1 MSCGVFCSCFASFK
15 ATGNVLLDM
24 EQQLQANSIRIQ
36 VLEQENASLHSSL
49 EKLRQRAQHNAT
61 TDSST
66 QQTWSASLPNTP
78 VQKQQNYLTQ
88 MQHALQ
94 SSGEARAGYNTG
106 VKEAG
111 GGESGLESARSGDC
125 VSTANPSS
133 MQIHLQ
139 TLHLNTGPTG
149 AKRNTKTQ
157 SASLVSH
164 SRGLNQKRK

>member
-1 MSCGVFCSCFASFK
+1 MHCQYSP
-15 ATGNVLLDM
+15 L
-24 EQQLQANSIRIQ
+24 R
-36 VLEQENASLHSSL
+36 LHSNTDGIT
-49 EKLRQRAQHNAT
+49 RHINHYVNHNAVT
-61 TDSST
+61 
-66 QQTWSASLPNTP
+66 LF
-78 VQKQQNYLTQ
+78 
-88 MQHALQ
+88 HRQ
-94 SSGEARAGYNTG
+94 SSGEARAGYYTG